1 MNHIG
6 AAVLLAQTI
15 VGRAGIEDEYARG
28 ARAVGDGENFR
39 SGEVDDEKPY
49 AVLEHAIQRPKRIL
63 AGRELRVDNG
73 EGLVEKAPGGVIVV
87 HRHARAGD
95 KVVRGRDIKDRDR
108 VARMR
113 LANDADFDH
122 EGVRGCRLAERR
134 A

>member
-1 MNHIG
+1 MK
-6 AAVLLAQTI
+6 TS
-15 VGRAGIEDEYARG
+15 DARG